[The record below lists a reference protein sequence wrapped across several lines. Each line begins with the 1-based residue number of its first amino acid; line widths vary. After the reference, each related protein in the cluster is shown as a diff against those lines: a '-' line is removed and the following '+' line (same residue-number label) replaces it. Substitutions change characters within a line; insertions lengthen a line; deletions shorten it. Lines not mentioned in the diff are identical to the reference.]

1 MHAQQTTLDPAIWP
15 PPLRCMT
22 QARLNRVPPCPP
34 GSRSGSAPAGPHS
47 PGTRRPSTTGV
58 LSAQCYASSAVRL
71 VAAARQRPARA
82 TYAGRNALSRGE
94 AGLVNLTFERAPV
107 DLGVIRVVQPGP
119 AGSRTVTAREAT
131 GCALSAACPDVS
143 V

>member
-1 MHAQQTTLDPAIWP
+1 MHAQETTLDPVIWP

-22 QARLNRVPPCPP
+22 QARLNRVPPCPR
-34 GSRSGSAPAGPHS
+34 GSRSGSAPAPHS

-58 LSAQCYASSAVRL
+58 MSARCYASSAVRI

-82 TYAGRNALSRGE
+82 TYAERNALSRGE
-94 AGLVNLTFERAPV
+94 AGLVNLTFERALV

-119 AGSRTVTAREAT
+119 AGSRTVTAREAM
-131 GCALSAACPDVS
+131 GCALSAA
-143 V
+143 